1 MATLK
6 EIYDRHFSEV
16 VFDKDLCN
24 KIIRYSNQFMTKD
37 RDHTEFFGN
46 ALMGVNL
53 IYFTEND
60 NRKLFEDVLGIDE
73 AALRDDFKRNA
84 TSVNMDFNVMSEPFN
99 YIGFY
104 LAYRLY
110 EAPRSVSSRL
120 REQAQIHAIM
130 ITHYRFLTGLFYK
143 RFRFRADYEVAVA
156 TYNGLS
162 MKFDIRKY
170 GSWRALLEAR
180 AKDLLHH
187 NRTHR
192 QAVMYFKDDEDV
204 IDLVTAVQGRIRE
217 VVNKLYSAYMETL
230 EHRERISTQSGMMT
244 KMDGTAVLRD
254 QTHGV
259 ATYTQYMLDVLQEPR
274 DLIKEELVDVII
286 NMNSAVSKD
295 VFTKILTY
303 LSEHSTHHRNKYMKD
318 TLEEIILFLFE
329 FASQNRSTLKNND
342 FIGLME
348 RLKNVY
354 TSSRTN
360 QRSVLVIRKNTD
372 KIIKSAYSVRTA
384 HVISALR
391 TSLIL
396 YLSLRT
402 LSKNY
407 YEQ

>member
-16 VFDKDLCN
+16 KFDRNLCN
-24 KIIRYSNQFMTKD
+24 RIIRYSNQFMTKD

-53 IYFTEND
+53 IYFTDSD
-60 NRKLFEDVLGIDE
+60 NRKLFEEVLGVDE
-73 AALRDDFKRNA
+73 AALREDFKHHA
-84 TSVNMDFNVMSEPFN
+84 SSVNMDFNVMSEPFN

-104 LAYRLY
+104 LVHRLY
-110 EAPRSVSSRL
+110 GASRDVSGRL
-120 REQAQIHAIM
+120 REQAQTHAIM

-156 TYNGLS
+156 TYNNLS

-187 NRTHR
+187 NKTHR
-192 QAVMYFKDDEDV
+192 QAVMHFKDDDDV

-259 ATYTQYMLDVLQEPR
+259 ATYTQYMLDLLPDAR
-274 DLIKEELVDVII
+274 DFIKDELVDVII

-295 VFTKILTY
+295 VFIKILNY
-303 LSEHSTHHRNKYMKD
+303 ISSHASHHRNRYMKD
-318 TLEEIILFLFE
+318 TVEEVIVFLFE
-329 FASQNRSTLKNND
+329 FSNQNRSTLRNND
-342 FIGLME
+342 FVGLME

-360 QRSVLVIRKNTD
+360 QRSVLVIRKNAD
-372 KIIKSAYSVRTA
+372 KMIKAAYSIRTA

-391 TSLIL
+391 TALIL